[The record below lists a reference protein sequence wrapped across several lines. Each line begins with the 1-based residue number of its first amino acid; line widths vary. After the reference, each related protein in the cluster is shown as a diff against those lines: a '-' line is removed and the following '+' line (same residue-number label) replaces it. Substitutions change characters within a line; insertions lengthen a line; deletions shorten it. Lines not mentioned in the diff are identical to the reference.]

1 MSHFSHLAM
10 ESSGRVVQGL
20 ALGAMATDTFFH
32 EIRKDREANLNSVE
46 RLAYRLREAR
56 RDQRAALDRAAH
68 AEQALAAMMAENAVV
83 KSSLRREQALTS
95 GLREV
100 LGV

>member
-1 MSHFSHLAM
+1 MPHFSHLAM

-20 ALGAMATDTFFH
+20 ALGAMATDTFFR
-32 EIRKDREANLNSVE
+32 EIRRDQEANLSSVE
-46 RLAYRLREAR
+46 KLAARLREAR

-68 AEQALAAMMAENAVV
+68 AEQALAAVMAENSVLKAT
-83 KSSLRREQALTS
+83 LRREQALTA